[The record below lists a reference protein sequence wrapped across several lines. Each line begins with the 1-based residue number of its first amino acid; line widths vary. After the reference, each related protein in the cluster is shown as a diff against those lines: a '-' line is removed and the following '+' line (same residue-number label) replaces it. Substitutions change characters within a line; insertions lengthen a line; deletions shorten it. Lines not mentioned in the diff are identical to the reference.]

1 MKKALF
7 FLAIALMGLAA
18 NAQVAFSENF
28 DNVSTSSSTGVGEVP
43 SGWTLY
49 ADELNNYS
57 SYTSWGQSWCV
68 YNMNGWGKA
77 AACMT
82 YTNAQTP
89 CDRWLITPQISVP
102 TEGTYYLMFDFVA
115 SQYNEKAEVLLST
128 TGTDT
133 ANFTTTLMPTTTLS
147 SGVTTKL
154 LNLSNYAGQNIHIA
168 YHCVTI
174 DGLYL
179 LVDNVEVKMVAANS
193 LAFYGAEA
201 SPYTALGGECN
212 VLFAV
217 QNTGSAPLTSF
228 DYDVTVN
235 GTALGETQHVTG
247 ENIASFDYTLKTI
260 TVPVDAVGQ
269 YTIGITV
276 SNPNGQTDPDLT
288 DNSGS
293 ASTTVFDPS
302 TFTHSILLEN
312 FTTARCQFCPGGHER
327 INTAIVPFEDNV
339 VWVAHHTG
347 FGSDDMTL
355 HESEEIAGYA
365 TGESIATWEWHP
377 GLYAA
382 TAALDNQGY
391 YTHGGT
397 SAPAMAIDRN
407 AAYAIE
413 PESDGVVGSVGDV
426 SDIANLFMRALSSPN
441 NNLTIEWDGLSYNAQ
456 TREVKVTV
464 KGLFLSNITDNL
476 RLNLWVIEDGIAGT
490 QVDAN
495 QGGTV
500 SYIHNHVIRKFVT
513 PTWGE
518 ASAFNMGTNR
528 GNTYSKSYTFT
539 LPNNIN
545 AQNAHLV
552 AFVAKAGSSESVFT
566 DRHVLNALQSRKLT
580 DEHLDIESVD
590 MEASMKVYPNPA
602 TEMAYISANGII
614 RSMTLTDV
622 SGRKLQEINSLN
634 ANVIELN
641 VSRLEA
647 GFYFISVTTDEGTTT
662 QKLNVVK

>member
-18 NAQVAFSENF
+18 NAQVAFEENF
-28 DNVSTSSSTGVGEVP
+28 NGMTAGSTPTDWVTYSDNLT
-43 SGWTLY
+43 
-49 ADELNNYS
+49 NYS
-57 SYTSWGQSWCV
+57 SYSNWGTSWTVMNYDEAGTDKIAVSVSYTTVSQDCDRWMITPSINIPSTGYSLVFEVWGRSTTYPEKV
-68 YNMNGWGKA
+68 SVRVSTTNTEKESFTEVLDVVMNGQ
-77 AACMT
+77 T
-82 YTNAQTP
+82 YTNG
-89 CDRWLITPQISVP
+89 WNNV
-102 TEGTYYLMFDFVA
+102 MV
-115 SQYNEKAEVLLST
+115 
-128 TGTDT
+128 
-133 ANFTTTLMPTTTLS
+133 
-147 SGVTTKL
+147 
-154 LNLSNYAGQNIHIA
+154 NLDAYAGQNIHIA
-168 YHCVTI
+168 FVNHG
-174 DGLYL
+174 DGYYTL
-179 LVDNVEVKMVAANS
+179 LDNVKVCVMPQNS
-193 LAFYGAEA
+193 LAFSGIEVL
-201 SPYTALGGECN
+201 PYTALNGECT
-212 VLFAV
+212 VQFAV
-217 QNTGSAPLTSF
+217 QNTGLANLTSY
-228 DYDVTVN
+228 DYIVTANGTQVGETHHVSGINVATFAYNDQTVTVPAS
-235 GTALGETQHVTG
+235 ALGQMA
-247 ENIASFDYTLKTI
+247 IAI
-260 TVPVDAVGQ
+260 TA
-269 YTIGITV
+269 
-276 SNPNGQTDPDLT
+276 SNPNGATDDDES
-288 DNSGS
+288 DNSGNGT
-293 ASTTVFDPS
+293 TTVFDPS

-312 FTTARCQFCPGGHER
+312 FTTARCQYCPGGHER
-327 INTAIVPFEDNV
+327 INTAIVPYENNV

-347 FGSDDMTL
+347 YGSDDMTL

-614 RSMTLTDV
+614 HSMTLTDV

-662 QKLNVVK
+662 QKLNVVR